1 MQQVKLDAMSCTT
14 VRTYYMMT
22 DWTAWHGIVPIVV
35 VNLTGYVIMQN
46 NYNEGIEISFILL
59 LE

>member
-1 MQQVKLDAMSCTT
+1 
-14 VRTYYMMT
+14 MMT